1 MLKKTLRI
9 FILIL
14 AVVMTACD
22 SKDEPTPPDPNEKD
36 EASRTV
42 LVYMI
47 ASNNLGNDYLHFDRD
62 DLDEMLEAA
71 REGGLGD
78 GRLLV
83 YHNPYGTDFGNAPQL
98 LEVTPDGLEVLK
110 SYPDDPSIYST
121 GIERMREVIADMKN
135 TAPAE
140 SYGLVLWGH
149 AKGWMTESGDIV
161 EKTVPRSYGHDRGKW
176 MSLTSLA
183 KALDGE
189 RFDFLYIDCC
199 LMGTVE
205 VVYELRNVAPVIA
218 ASPTEVEGEGMPYQ
232 LNVPMFLSPNPDMNL
247 AAKNSYEYHLKGGRC
262 CQMVVVNTDA
272 IPALASASRAIYAIA
287 TGFPEGLSSI
297 QILSQRF
304 DSTSAQYGHC
314 RPVYDFESYMQL
326 LATDNPQLLQTWQKA
341 YDACISYKASTPT
354 EFNGIPVETYGGLGS
369 FIIKKPTDTH
379 YRGYNLTQWWADVA
393 SAAPAFQ

>member
-1 MLKKTLRI
+1 M
-9 FILIL
+9 
-14 AVVMTACD
+14 
-22 SKDEPTPPDPNEKD
+22 
-36 EASRTV
+36 
-42 LVYMI
+42 
-47 ASNNLGNDYLHFDRD
+47 
-62 DLDEMLEAA
+62 
-71 REGGLGD
+71 
-78 GRLLV
+78 V

-183 KALDGE
+183 NALDGE

-232 LNVPMFLSPNPDMNL
+232 LNVPIFLSPNPDMNL

>member
-1 MLKKTLRI
+1 
-9 FILIL
+9 
-14 AVVMTACD
+14 
-22 SKDEPTPPDPNEKD
+22 
-36 EASRTV
+36 
-42 LVYMI
+42 
-47 ASNNLGNDYLHFDRD
+47 
-62 DLDEMLEAA
+62 
-71 REGGLGD
+71 
-78 GRLLV
+78 
-83 YHNPYGTDFGNAPQL
+83 
-98 LEVTPDGLEVLK
+98 
-110 SYPDDPSIYST
+110 
-121 GIERMREVIADMKN
+121 
-135 TAPAE
+135 
-140 SYGLVLWGH
+140 
-149 AKGWMTESGDIV
+149 
-161 EKTVPRSYGHDRGKW
+161 
-176 MSLTSLA
+176 
-183 KALDGE
+183 
-189 RFDFLYIDCC
+189 
-199 LMGTVE
+199 MGTVE

-232 LNVPMFLSPNPDMNL
+232 LNVPIFLSPNPDMNL